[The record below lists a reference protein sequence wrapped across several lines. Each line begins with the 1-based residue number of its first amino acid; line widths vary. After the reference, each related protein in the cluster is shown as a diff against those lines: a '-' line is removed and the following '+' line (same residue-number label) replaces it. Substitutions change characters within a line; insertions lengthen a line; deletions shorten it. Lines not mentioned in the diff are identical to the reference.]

1 MFRRTAV
8 LFNRPHRRLGR
19 KSSHRKALLRNMVT
33 SLFEHERIE
42 TTFAK
47 AKECQRKAEKVIT
60 YAKRQFLKG
69 ATEQQ
74 YNHSLRLVSPV
85 VFTGDQRIKA
95 MEVLAYRY
103 QYRQGGYT
111 RVMRL
116 SKRRKGD
123 NAPLAVVEL
132 VDRPGE
138 IRAARPATMNPALDE
153 TLFEEKVQEERT
165 IDKMEE

>member
-1 MFRRTAV
+1 
-8 LFNRPHRRLGR
+8 
-19 KSSHRKALLRNMVT
+19 MVT

-60 YAKRQFLKG
+60 HAKRQFLNG
-69 ATEQQ
+69 ATERQ
-74 YNHSLRLVSPV
+74 YMHSLRLVSAT

-95 MEVLAYRY
+95 MDVLAHRY
-103 QYRQGGYT
+103 KFRDGGYT

-116 SKRRKGD
+116 SKRRRGD

-138 IRAARPATMNPALDE
+138 IRAARPALNNPAFKN
-153 TLFEEKVQEERT
+153 LFDVEMQVEATEEKT
-165 IDKMEE
+165 TADKMEE